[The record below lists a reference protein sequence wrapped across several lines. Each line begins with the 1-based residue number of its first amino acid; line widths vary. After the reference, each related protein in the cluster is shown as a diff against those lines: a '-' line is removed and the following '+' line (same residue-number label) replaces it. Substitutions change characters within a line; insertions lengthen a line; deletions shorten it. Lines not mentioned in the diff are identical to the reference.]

1 MSTIQRIAVVV
12 ALAAAGACTSG
23 PPPPDDSTYL
33 AEVAAARAQKDQF
46 FLSSPES
53 PVPPQRKAALLPLD
67 YYPIDPTFIVP
78 ASLRL
83 SEQRPVFEM
92 PTSTGVL
99 RRMELVGVLEF
110 RLAGQQRSLG
120 AFVEEGAPIN
130 QLFVPFADQTTGI
143 DTYFAGRYLDIL
155 PTATGVYNI
164 DFNRAYN
171 PYCAYNEA
179 YECPYPPA
187 SNRLD
192 MAVQAGEKSPGA

>member
-1 MSTIQRIAVVV
+1 VSTFQRLVI
-12 ALAAAGACTSG
+12 ALALATAAACTSG
-23 PPPPDDSTYL
+23 PPPPDDSAYL
-33 AEVAAARAQKDQF
+33 ADVAGARAQKDQF

-53 PVPPQRKAALLPLD
+53 PVPPAQKAALLPLD
-67 YYPIDPTFIVP
+67 YYPIDPAFIVP
-78 ASLRL
+78 AALRL
-83 SEQRPVFEM
+83 SEDRPVFEM

-120 AFVEEGAPIN
+120 AFVEEGARIN
-130 QLFVPFADQTTGI
+130 QLFVPFADHTTGI
-143 DTYFAGRYLDIL
+143 DTYAAGRYLDIL
-155 PTATGVYNI
+155 PTATGLYNV

-171 PYCAYNEA
+171 PYCAYNEE
-179 YECPYPPA
+179 YDCPYPPP